1 MTREPDLLDH
11 GERSVGRLFDRHAAA
26 VFRLAFALLR
36 DADDAQDVVQ
46 ETFVLAWRKRRSI
59 VLVDGSALPWLL
71 ATARLVALATRRRA
85 ARRRTA
91 AVPEEQLHQIP
102 AAANSDDDVAVRE
115 ALAALPPADREVV
128 TLVLVDGLSYAQ
140 AAAQLGLSPAAT
152 GKRLQRA
159 RARLRDDLR
168 PSSTPRSTAERTA
181 P

>member
-1 MTREPDLLDH
+1 MTREPDLVDR
-11 GERSVGRLFDRHAAA
+11 GEGSVGQLFDLHAAA

-91 AVPEEQLHQIP
+91 AVPDEQLHALP
-102 AAANSDDDVAVRE
+102 VAAESDDVVAVRE
-115 ALAALPPADREVV
+115 ALAALPPNDREVV
-128 TLVLVDGLSYAQ
+128 TLVLVDGLTYAE
-140 AAAQLGLSPAAT
+140 AAERLGLSPAAT

-159 RARLRDDLR
+159 RARLRDELR
-168 PSSTPRSTAERTA
+168 PSSTAERTA

>member
-1 MTREPDLLDH
+1 MTREPDLVD
-11 GERSVGRLFDRHAAA
+11 RSEDSIGRLFDRHAGA

-71 ATARLVALATRRRA
+71 ASARLIALATRRRG
-85 ARRRTA
+85 ARRRTT
-91 AVPEEQLHQIP
+91 AVPDEQLHAI
-102 AAANSDDDVAVRE
+102 AAVQTGDELAVRE
-115 ALAALPPADREVV
+115 ALAGLPRTDREVV
-128 TLVLVDGLSYAQ
+128 TLVLVEGLSYAE
-140 AAAQLGLSPAAT
+140 AAANLGLSPAAT

-168 PSSTPRSTAERTA
+168 PSPTAERTA